1 MSENIPLLIK
11 LEEKM
16 MMLISEVE
24 DLRKEN
30 YRLNHENSSLK
41 TERENSAKKIQE
53 FLALLDA
60 VNVVDNTLVNIN
72 MTAVKPVYVQEAQ
85 EQQN

>member
-1 MSENIPLLIK
+1 MPENLLQK

-24 DLRKEN
+24 GLRKEN

-41 TERENSAKKIQE
+41 TEKENHTKKIQE

-72 MTAVKPVYVQEAQ
+72 MAAVKPVYVQE
-85 EQQN
+85 QQN